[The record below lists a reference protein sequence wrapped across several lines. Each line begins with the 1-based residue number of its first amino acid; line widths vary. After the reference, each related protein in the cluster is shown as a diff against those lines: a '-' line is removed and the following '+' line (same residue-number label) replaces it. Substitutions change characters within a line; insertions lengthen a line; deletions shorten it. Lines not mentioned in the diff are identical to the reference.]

1 MHDPATLTY
10 HRVMEKPTFDPGLT
24 QQYTGA
30 LRRSINKDG
39 SFNVY
44 RRGGSWRDL
53 HPYLQML
60 SMSWPQFFAT
70 ILGGYLVI
78 NLLFA
83 LVYFALGPGRLQ
95 GADSASEMDRFLS
108 DFFFSAQTL
117 TTLGYGKIV
126 PATVPANIVAS
137 LEAITGLMAVALG
150 TGLMFGRFSRPS
162 AKIAFSER
170 ILMSPYQDQSSL
182 QLRVVNL
189 RPNILIELEAN
200 LVLMTV
206 EGPPGNLKRRF
217 EPLKL
222 ERDKIYFLA
231 LTWTIV
237 HPLDETSPLFGK
249 TAEDLARLQ
258 AEFVVLIKAFD
269 DTFSQEVH
277 ARYSY
282 RYDELTWQAKF
293 QPAFE
298 IDGNGNMVLNV
309 DRVGNHALLSDG
321 RS

>member
-1 MHDPATLTY
+1 
-10 HRVMEKPTFDPGLT
+10 MEKPTFDPGLT

-39 SFNVY
+39 SFNVF
-44 RRGGSWRDL
+44 RRGGSWRNL

-83 LVYFALGPGRLQ
+83 LVYFAMGPGRLMGTD
-95 GADSASEMDRFLS
+95 GATEMDRFLS

-137 LEAITGLMAVALG
+137 LEAIAGLMAVALG

-170 ILMSPYQDQSSL
+170 ILMAPYQGQGSL
-182 QLRVVNL
+182 QLRIVNL

-206 EGPPGNLKRRF
+206 DGPPGNLKRRF
-217 EPLKL
+217 ESLKL
-222 ERDKIYFLA
+222 ERDRIYFLA

-249 TAEDLARLQ
+249 TAEELARLQ

-282 RYDELTWQAKF
+282 RYDELEWQAKF

-298 IDGNGNMVLNV
+298 IDDNGNMILNV
-309 DRVGNHALLSDG
+309 DRVGSYAQLSDG

>member
-1 MHDPATLTY
+1 MD
-10 HRVMEKPTFDPGLT
+10 KPTFDPGLT
-24 QQYTGA
+24 QQFTGV

-39 SFNVY
+39 SFNVS
-44 RRGGSWRDL
+44 RRGGSWRDY

-60 SMSWPQFFAT
+60 SMSWAQFFSA
-70 ILGGYLVI
+70 ILGAYVVL

-83 LVYFALGPGRLQ
+83 LVYFALGPGQLK
-95 GADSASEMDRFLS
+95 GAEAATETDRFLN
-108 DFFFSAQTL
+108 DFFFSTHTL
-117 TTLGYGKIV
+117 TTVGYGNIV
-126 PATVPANIVAS
+126 PATIMANIVAS
-137 LEAITGLMAVALG
+137 LEALAGLMSVALG

-162 AKIAFSER
+162 AKIAFSDH
-170 ILMSPYQDQSSL
+170 ILMAPYQDMGSL
-182 QLRVVNL
+182 QFRIVNL
-189 RPNILIELEAN
+189 RPNILMELEAN

-206 EGPPGNLKRRF
+206 EGPPGNLTRRF
-217 EPLKL
+217 QPLKL
-222 ERDKIYFLA
+222 ERDTIYFLA

-249 TAEDLARLQ
+249 TAEDLERLQ

-269 DTFSQEVH
+269 DTFSQSVH

-298 IDGNGNMVLNV
+298 IDGSGNMILNV
-309 DRVGNHALLSDG
+309 DRVGRYAQLSDG

>member
-1 MHDPATLTY
+1 MN
-10 HRVMEKPTFDPGLT
+10 KPTFDPGLT
-24 QQYTGA
+24 QQFTGV

-39 SFNVY
+39 SFNVF
-44 RRGGSWRDL
+44 RRGGSWRDF

-60 SMSWPQFFAT
+60 NMSWPQFFAA
-70 ILGGYLVI
+70 ILGAYVMLNVF
-78 NLLFA
+78 FA
-83 LVYFALGPGRLQ
+83 LVYFALGPAHLK
-95 GADSASEMDRFLS
+95 GAEAATEMDRFLN
-108 DFFFSAQTL
+108 DFFFSTHTL
-117 TTLGYGKIV
+117 TTVGYGNIV
-126 PATVPANIVAS
+126 PATIMANTVAS
-137 LEAITGLMAVALG
+137 LEALAGLMSVALG

-162 AKIAFSER
+162 AKIAFSEC
-170 ILMSPYQDQSSL
+170 ILMAPYQDQSSL
-182 QLRVVNL
+182 QLRIVNL
-189 RPNILIELEAN
+189 RPNILMELEAN

-217 EPLKL
+217 QPLKL
-222 ERDKIYFLA
+222 ERDTIYFLA

-249 TAEDLARLQ
+249 TAQDLERLQ

-269 DTFSQEVH
+269 DTFSQAVH

-282 RYDELTWQAKF
+282 RYDELEWQAKF

-298 IDGNGNMVLNV
+298 TDRNGNLILNV
-309 DRVGNHALLSDG
+309 DRVGSHIMLSDG

>member
-1 MHDPATLTY
+1 
-10 HRVMEKPTFDPGLT
+10 MEKPTFDPGLT
-24 QQYTGA
+24 QQFTGV

-39 SFNVY
+39 TFNVF
-44 RRGGSWRDL
+44 RRGGSWRDF
-53 HPYLQML
+53 HPYLQTL

-70 ILGGYLVI
+70 ILGGYLLL

-83 LVYFALGPGRLQ
+83 LVYFVLGPGQLK
-95 GADSASEMDRFLS
+95 GAEAATEIDRFLN
-108 DFFFSAQTL
+108 DFFFSTHTL
-117 TTLGYGKIV
+117 TTVGYGNIV
-126 PATVPANIVAS
+126 PATIVANSVAS
-137 LEAITGLMAVALG
+137 LEAIAGLMSVALG

-162 AKIAFSER
+162 VKIAFSDR
-170 ILMSPYQDQSSL
+170 ILMAPYQDLGSL
-182 QLRVVNL
+182 QLRIVNL
-189 RPNILIELEAN
+189 RPNILMELEAN

-206 EGPPGNLKRRF
+206 EGPPGKLKRRF

-237 HPLDETSPLFGK
+237 HPLDESSPLFGK
-249 TAEDLARLQ
+249 TAEDLERLQ

-269 DTFSQEVH
+269 DTFSQTVH

-298 IDGNGNMVLNV
+298 IDESGNMILNV
-309 DRVGNHALLSDG
+309 DRVGSHALLGDG

>member
-1 MHDPATLTY
+1 
-10 HRVMEKPTFDPGLT
+10 MEKPTFDPGLT
-24 QQYTGA
+24 QQFSGV

-39 SFNVY
+39 TFNVF
-44 RRGGSWRDL
+44 RRGGSWRDF

-60 SMSWPQFFAT
+60 SMTWPQFFAT
-70 ILGGYLVI
+70 IMGGYLSI
-78 NLLFA
+78 NILFA
-83 LVYFALGPGRLQ
+83 LAYFALGSGHLQ
-95 GADSASEMDRFLS
+95 GADGVSEMDRFLN
-108 DFFFSAQTL
+108 DFFFSTHTL
-117 TTLGYGKIV
+117 TTVGYGNMV
-126 PATVPANIVAS
+126 PASLVTNILAS
-137 LEAITGLMAVALG
+137 LEAIAGLMAVALG
-150 TGLMFGRFSRPS
+150 TGLLFGRFSRPS
-162 AKIAFSER
+162 AKIAFSDR
-170 ILMSPYQDQSSL
+170 ILMAPYQDQNSL
-182 QLRVVNL
+182 QLRIVNS
-189 RPNILIELEAN
+189 RPNILMELEAN

-206 EGPPGNLKRRF
+206 EGPPGNMRRRF
-217 EPLKL
+217 ESLKL

-249 TAEDLARLQ
+249 TPEDLARLQ
-258 AEFVVLIKAFD
+258 AEFVILIKAFD

-282 RYDELTWQAKF
+282 RYDELMWQAKF

-309 DRVGNHALLSDG
+309 DRVGSHALLSDG

>member
-1 MHDPATLTY
+1 
-10 HRVMEKPTFDPGLT
+10 MEKPTFDPGLT
-24 QQYTGA
+24 QQFTGV

-39 SFNVY
+39 SFNVF
-44 RRGGSWRDL
+44 RRGGSWRNL

-60 SMSWPQFFAT
+60 SMSWPRFFAT
-70 ILGGYLVI
+70 ILSGYLVI
-78 NLLFA
+78 NLIFA
-83 LVYFALGPGRLQ
+83 IVYFALGPGQLL
-95 GADSASEMDRFLS
+95 GGNSASEMDRFIS
-108 DFFFSAQTL
+108 DFFFSTQTL

-126 PATVPANIVAS
+126 PATVPANIMAS

-162 AKIAFSER
+162 AKIAFSDH
-170 ILMSPYQDQSSL
+170 ILMAPYQDLSSL
-182 QLRVVNL
+182 QFRIVNL
-189 RPNILIELEAN
+189 RPNILMELEAY

-206 EGPPGNLKRRF
+206 EGPPGKLTRRF

-249 TAEDLARLQ
+249 TAADLERLQ

-269 DTFSQEVH
+269 DTFSQAVH

-298 IDGNGNMVLNV
+298 IDGNGNMILNV
-309 DRVGNHALLSDG
+309 DRVGSYAQLRDG

>member
-1 MHDPATLTY
+1 
-10 HRVMEKPTFDPGLT
+10 MEKPTFDPGLT
-24 QQYTGA
+24 QQFTGV

-44 RRGGSWRDL
+44 RRGGSWRDF

-70 ILGGYLVI
+70 ILGGYLLLNV
-78 NLLFA
+78 LFA
-83 LVYFALGPGRLQ
+83 LAYFALGRGHLQ
-95 GADSASEMDRFLS
+95 GADGVSEMDRFLN
-108 DFFFSAQTL
+108 DFFFSTHTL
-117 TTLGYGKIV
+117 TTVGYGNMV
-126 PATVPANIVAS
+126 PASLVTNILAS
-137 LEAITGLMAVALG
+137 LEAIAGLMAVALG

-162 AKIAFSER
+162 AKIAFSDH
-170 ILMSPYQDQSSL
+170 ILMAPYQEQSSL
-182 QLRVVNL
+182 QFRIVNL
-189 RPNILIELEAN
+189 RPNILMELEAN

-206 EGPPGNLKRRF
+206 EGSPGNLKRRF
-217 EPLKL
+217 QPLKL
-222 ERDKIYFLA
+222 ERDTIYFLA

-249 TAEDLARLQ
+249 TAEDLERLQ

-269 DTFSQEVH
+269 DTFSQAVH

-282 RYDELTWQAKF
+282 RYDELRWQAKF

-298 IDGNGNMVLNV
+298 IDGSGNMILNV
-309 DRVGNHALLSDG
+309 DRVGSHALLSDG

>member
-1 MHDPATLTY
+1 
-10 HRVMEKPTFDPGLT
+10 MEKPTFDPGLT
-24 QQYTGA
+24 QQFTGV

-39 SFNVY
+39 SFNVS
-44 RRGGSWRDL
+44 RRGGSWRDF

-60 SMSWPQFFAT
+60 GMSWPQFFTA
-70 ILGGYLVI
+70 ILGAYVLLNVI
-78 NLLFA
+78 FA
-83 LVYFALGPGRLQ
+83 LVYFALGSGQLK
-95 GADSASEMDRFLS
+95 GAEAATEMDRFLN
-108 DFFFSAQTL
+108 DFFFSTHTL
-117 TTLGYGKIV
+117 TTVGYGNIV
-126 PATVPANIVAS
+126 PATIVANIVAS
-137 LEAITGLMAVALG
+137 LEALAGLMSVALG

-162 AKIAFSER
+162 VKIAFSDH
-170 ILMSPYQDQSSL
+170 ILMAPYQDQGSL
-182 QLRVVNL
+182 QLRIVNL
-189 RPNILIELEAN
+189 RPNILMELEAN

-217 EPLKL
+217 ESLKL

-258 AEFVVLIKAFD
+258 AEFVILIKAFD
-269 DTFSQEVH
+269 DTFSQTVH

-298 IDGNGNMVLNV
+298 IDESGNMILNV
-309 DRVGNHALLSDG
+309 DRVGSHALLGDG